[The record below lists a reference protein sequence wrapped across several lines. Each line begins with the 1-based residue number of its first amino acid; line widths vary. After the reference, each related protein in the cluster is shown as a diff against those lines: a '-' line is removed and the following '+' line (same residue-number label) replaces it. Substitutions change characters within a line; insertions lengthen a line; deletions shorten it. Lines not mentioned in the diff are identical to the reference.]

1 MKKIIFPIIL
11 VILLIG
17 IYPAFN
23 NYSKND
29 DMNAVKGVLNL
40 DNYNFKKDGK
50 INIGGEWE
58 LYVNKLLTPQQLKNK
73 KPDKYLTVPCKLEN
87 QLDGKNTGYMTIHLK
102 ILLPKG
108 HVYGLRIG
116 SFLSA
121 SKIWVNGTLQDEVGK
136 VGKSYNEEKSIYI
149 PSYIYFTTQ
158 KGICDIVIQSSNYR
172 IIYPVVVPIEIG
184 FKGRIMNKF
193 IMNAGGD
200 LIIVGGLFIVELFLL
215 CLYNQQK
222 SNKSLLYFFILC
234 ILVQLRC
241 LFLNENIAER
251 LFPNMPFELLS
262 KTAALT
268 YYLYVPIY
276 ILFLKEVFPD
286 FPKKLITM
294 SMIFSATFTIICI
307 ITNNTFYD
315 RLAFLSQFI
324 LFLIMIGVFIF
335 FIKKLK
341 EGKKSSI
348 SFIAFIAMVSTTVN
362 DILVNN
368 GMIYSRYGFQVGM
381 FIFAFLEVYVITMNY
396 SDEMVNAEKLKI
408 ENRIIY
414 EKSIKDDLTNLYKRN
429 YIENLLDDVIRKY
442 IDKGEIFS
450 ILMFDIDYFKN
461 INDSY
466 GHLYGDE
473 VLTSISN
480 IIIKCVGSRGNAGR
494 YGGEEFI
501 AVLPDTKKDEAV
513 VIAEKIRKDICEH
526 QWDND
531 IKVTVSG
538 GVYENKSHT
547 CIECMK
553 NVDDLLYKAKRRGRN
568 KIISM

>member
-1 MKKIIFPIIL
+1 MKKIVFPIIL
-11 VILLIG
+11 VILLVG

-23 NYSKND
+23 NYRKND
-29 DMNAVKGVLNL
+29 YMNAAKGVLNL

-50 INIGGEWE
+50 INVGGEWE
-58 LYVNKLLTPQQLKNK
+58 LYVNKLLTPQQLKNE
-73 KPDKYLTVPCKLEN
+73 KPDKYLTVPCRLDD
-87 QLDGKNTGYMTIHLK
+87 QLDGKNTGYMTVHLK
-102 ILLPKG
+102 IFLPKG
-108 HVYGLRIG
+108 HAYGLRID

-121 SKIWVNGTLQDEVGK
+121 SKIWVNGTLQDEMGK
-136 VGKSYNEEKSIYI
+136 VGKSYKEEKSIYT
-149 PSYIYFTTQ
+149 PNYIYFTAQ
-158 KGICDIVIQSSNYR
+158 NGICDIVIQASNYR
-172 IIYPVVVPIEIG
+172 IIYPVISPMEIG
-184 FKGRIMNKF
+184 FKRRIMNKF
-193 IMNAGGD
+193 IMNASGD
-200 LIIVGGLFIVELFLL
+200 LIIVGGLFIVELLL
-215 CLYNQQK
+215 MCLYRYKK
-222 SNKSLLYFFILC
+222 SNKSFLCFFILC
-234 ILVQLRC
+234 ILIQLRC

-251 LFPNMPFELLS
+251 MFPNMPFELLS

-276 ILFLKEVFPD
+276 ILFLKEVFSD
-286 FPKKLITM
+286 FPKKLVTM
-294 SMIFSATFTIICI
+294 SVIFSAIFTIICLM
-307 ITNNTFYD
+307 TNNTFYD
-315 RLAFLSQFI
+315 RLAVLSEFI
-324 LFLIMIGVFIF
+324 VLLIMAGVFVF
-335 FIKKLK
+335 FIKKFK
-341 EGKKSSI
+341 ERKRCII
-348 SFIAFIAMVSTTVN
+348 SFIAFIAMAATAVN

-368 GMIYSRYGFQVGM
+368 GMIFSRYGFQVGM
-381 FIFAFLEVYVITMNY
+381 FIFAFLEVYVIIMKY
-396 SDEMVNAEKLKI
+396 SEEIINAEKLKI

-414 EKSIKDDLTNLYKRN
+414 EKSIRDDLTNLYKRN
-429 YIENLLDDVIRKY
+429 YIEDLLDGVIRKY

-480 IIIKCVGSRGNAGR
+480 IIIKCVGSRGNVGR

-513 VIAEKIRKDICEH
+513 VIAEKIRKNIYEH